1 VPSLTGVP
9 DATNT
14 NTWTVLQSVARL
26 WVSGGANDLDMSN
39 SNVLIMYYSALQS
52 LTFTTGAATST
63 AAQRKWFPALAALT
77 RAFAALHESEA
88 AYRKV
93 TKAMVSGASGG
104 GRREGWER
112 ALDIVPPTLLFHMTR
127 PGPRASL
134 GHLIHLQGC
143 DGPGVYH

>member
-1 VPSLTGVP
+1 MDRPAVCCPAVGLGT
-9 DATNT
+9 
-14 NTWTVLQSVARL
+14 
-26 WVSGGANDLDMSN
+26 NDLGMSK

-93 TKAMVSGASGG
+93 TKAMVSGASEEE
-104 GRREGWER
+104 EG
-112 ALDIVPPTLLFHMTR
+112 ALSTLYLPLCCSAWHVPGHGFH
-127 PGPRASL
+127 
-134 GHLIHLQGC
+134 
-143 DGPGVYH
+143 GVT